1 MLAKPGTT
9 QRYGVHWLGTTRP
22 LANAR
27 VLCDQE
33 ETASAALAAVT
44 QASREVST
52 AGARLQRLM
61 LTDVQNQL
69 ATVQLRSAE
78 FVEETNGLNNEVEQA
93 RNMVTSSRETVA
105 SQERCVLQLS
115 LLQPSLEMTVIHR
128 AP

>member
-1 MLAKPGTT
+1 MQSVLAKPGTT

-69 ATVQLRSAE
+69 ATVQLQPCHVCYCRAY
-78 FVEETNGLNNEVEQA
+78 
-93 RNMVTSSRETVA
+93 
-105 SQERCVLQLS
+105 
-115 LLQPSLEMTVIHR
+115 LLQQRYIHVQILR
-128 AP
+128 